1 MQDQRA
7 DRHAQPT
14 DRIEQMKSTNDR
26 EREMNIESFE
36 KGIRLPFRRTMITS
50 LLGAGLLTA
59 AAAQAQERAGN
70 PFVGASSYL
79 NPDYTKDVNF
89 SI

>member
-1 MQDQRA
+1 
-7 DRHAQPT
+7 
-14 DRIEQMKSTNDR
+14 
-26 EREMNIESFE
+26 MNIESFE
-36 KGIRLPFRRTMITS
+36 KGIRLPFRRTMIAS

>member
-1 MQDQRA
+1 
-7 DRHAQPT
+7 
-14 DRIEQMKSTNDR
+14 
-26 EREMNIESFE
+26 MNIESFE
-36 KGIRLPFRRTMITS
+36 KGIRLPFRRTMIAS

-89 SI
+89 SISKVSDSALKQKMKIVAGYPTFV